1 MLTEG
6 KSRMVKP
13 LVAWY
18 LCSALYLVVK
28 FTANGKL
35 ISGGKEGCPDEVLSV
50 SVGVAVGGLIIGAIQ
65 IAVLSCAR
73 GRRRCDELGMWE
85 EGKLEDGYLALPPSP
100 TDSFRSAASALTFS
114 SSRNS
119 SEFDEYSGSLE
130 HQEQGTSR
138 KTEILRKEREDIF
151 NELANSFDPPNMKEV
166 DGIRSLKLLLSSRT
180 QLLPE
185 HDSHCMLRFLRARDG
200 DVKQASEMFL
210 NTIKWRAEYGVDDLL
225 KEGYNFPEYA
235 AVQEHYPQGY
245 HGVDIEGRPVN
256 IQLVGEL
263 NVAKLMQVT
272 TRERLEKQH
281 VYEWEVLL
289 KYKYQACSRQAGR
302 PITQST
308 TIIDLKGVTLA
319 KFNSAR
325 ALVQRVSKLDQD
337 YYPEYLHEMIFI
349 NTPWIF
355 KTIWAII
362 RGWVGK
368 RTQDKIKMFG
378 SGYRKELLA
387 RIAAENLPTCLG
399 GTCECK
405 GGCLQRQPGPWDDE
419 PGHPLLGH

>member
-1 MLTEG
+1 MIVWAGIRSSMLTEG

-151 NELANSFDPPNMKEV
+151 NELANSFDPPNMKE
-166 DGIRSLKLLLSSRT
+166 
-180 QLLPE
+180 
-185 HDSHCMLRFLRARDG
+185 
-200 DVKQASEMFL
+200 ASEMFL

-263 NVAKLMQVT
+263 NVAKLMQPELRVAMLVLPELRVT
-272 TRERLEKQH
+272 RL
-281 VYEWEVLL
+281 VLPEL
-289 KYKYQACSRQAGR
+289 QVARLVLPEPWVVRLALPELRVVKLVLPESR
-302 PITQST
+302 
-308 TIIDLKGVTLA
+308 
-319 KFNSAR
+319 
-325 ALVQRVSKLDQD
+325 
-337 YYPEYLHEMIFI
+337 
-349 NTPWIF
+349 
-355 KTIWAII
+355 
-362 RGWVGK
+362 
-368 RTQDKIKMFG
+368 
-378 SGYRKELLA
+378 
-387 RIAAENLPTCLG
+387 
-399 GTCECK
+399 
-405 GGCLQRQPGPWDDE
+405 
-419 PGHPLLGH
+419 